1 MKNIYLLG
9 AAGSIGTQTLDV
21 ISLAKHQFHIVGLS
35 LGSDTLKNEHI
46 LNQYHVEIACLRKT
60 EDLPYYEQKYP
71 DVRFVTG
78 QDGLMEIAVYQ
89 KPGLLINA
97 LSGSA
102 GLMPTVQAIKSGK
115 DIALA
120 NKETLVMAG
129 DIIKELIQ
137 TYHVNLYPIDSE
149 HSSLWQLLRGEEKDT
164 IEKIVIT
171 ASGGSLRDLTRDQ
184 LKHIQVED
192 ALKHPNWK
200 MGDKITIDS
209 ATMMNKGLEVI
220 EAHYLFDLPYNRI
233 ETILHKESLVHGLIY
248 FRDGTVKASM
258 SVSDMRIPILYAL
271 HYPKRMHYPS
281 RLDLVNM
288 SFQPMDE
295 ARYPL
300 LRLAYQVGHEGGLL
314 PTVMNAANEAAV
326 KLFLKKKIS
335 FLDIEKIVMKTV
347 SDFHNKNNPTLED
360 IILVDQ
366 LIQQQISDR
375 YEKR

>member
-46 LNQYHVEIACLRKT
+46 LNQYHVEIACLRKA

-78 QDGLMEIAVYQ
+78 QDGLMEIAAYQ

-137 TYHVNLYPIDSE
+137 SYHVKLYPIDSE
-149 HSSLWQLLRGEEKDT
+149 HSALWQLLRGEEKDT

-220 EAHYLFDLPYNRI
+220 EAHHLFDLPYHRI

-258 SVSDMRIPILYAL
+258 SLSDMRIPILYAL

-281 RLDLVNM
+281 QLDLINM
-288 SFQPMDE
+288 SFQSMDE
-295 ARYPL
+295 TRYPL
-300 LRLAYQVGHEGGLL
+300 LRLAYQVGREGGLL

-366 LIQQQISDR
+366 LIQKQISDR